1 MRLLTATALAAAI
14 ALAAG
19 PVSAQ
24 QIGIGTMGQGTSG
37 YSMGSAIA
45 KLLGEKAQLGAVVQP
60 AAGTSA
66 YLPLLDSGELDF
78 GIANVL
84 ETEAALNGEAPFNRK
99 LENVRMV
106 AILFPFRAGIFAR
119 KDSGIV
125 KVTDL
130 KGKRVAYGF
139 TSQVTLKLLTDAF
152 LANGGLTPSDIEPVL
167 VPNVVRGADEVASG
181 GADAAMFAIGSGK
194 VSEVDASVG
203 GVQFIEMSDDPQ
215 AVAAM
220 QKIAPPTYITVVQP
234 APNLAGISKP
244 IKTMAYDYALL
255 AGKHVSDKVVEQV
268 VKTLAENKQA
278 LVESFAP
285 FRGFAPDKMAKPL
298 KATYHPG
305 AVAYYKSQN
314 QWPPK

>member
-1 MRLLTATALAAAI
+1 MKLLTATALAAAI

-45 KLLGEKAQLGAVVQP
+45 KLLGETAQLGAVVQP

-152 LANGGLTPSDIEPVL
+152 LANG
-167 VPNVVRGADEVASG
+167 
-181 GADAAMFAIGSGK
+181 
-194 VSEVDASVG
+194 
-203 GVQFIEMSDDPQ
+203 
-215 AVAAM
+215 
-220 QKIAPPTYITVVQP
+220 
-234 APNLAGISKP
+234 
-244 IKTMAYDYALL
+244 
-255 AGKHVSDKVVEQV
+255 
-268 VKTLAENKQA
+268 
-278 LVESFAP
+278 
-285 FRGFAPDKMAKPL
+285 
-298 KATYHPG
+298 
-305 AVAYYKSQN
+305 
-314 QWPPK
+314 